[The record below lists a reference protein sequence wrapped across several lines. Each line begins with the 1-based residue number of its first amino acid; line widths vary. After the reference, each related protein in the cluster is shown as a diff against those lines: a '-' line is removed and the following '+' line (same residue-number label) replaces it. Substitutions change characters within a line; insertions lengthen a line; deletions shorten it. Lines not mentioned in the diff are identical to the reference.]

1 MTDITKKKGPRK
13 LTALHILLSRT
24 TTAYSKKRKRKL
36 PARESR
42 TASKSAKVLQR
53 GVGEVDGE
61 EDEEAGG
68 SFRLLLRL
76 DQRGIRTREKK
87 KRKKAIG

>member
-1 MTDITKKKGPRK
+1 
-13 LTALHILLSRT
+13 
-24 TTAYSKKRKRKL
+24 
-36 PARESR
+36 
-42 TASKSAKVLQR
+42 VLQR